1 MFTNPADPQ
10 AVARWFLLLCATALF
25 APALWSG
32 ASAQGIVDGD
42 ADGVPFAIDE
52 CPYSRPGEF
61 VDARGCTTLR
71 DSDEDGIADEFDD
84 CPLTGI
90 GAVIGPDGCA
100 IDTDK
105 DGVADG
111 LDQCAGTP
119 SSQPPD
125 QAGCSAVQLA
135 RRRSAAADPN
145 VVVGLPRPSSGQ
157 SEVVIERPRPA
168 ADAQRP
174 VIEPAPLPV
183 EALAPPVVET
193 RPAAVF
199 SASGRSVDFVPFASL
214 GFAAATATLNLGSPT
229 GQTVTTAAASQSVS
243 ELAESARFASPP
255 LATSSTSR
263 QSNSPDIG
271 VSTPA
276 LKPEPV
282 TPLAAVI
289 TAPAAVV
296 AAPAQPVSEPQAAV
310 RQPAVR
316 PAKQAPVVVPQQ
328 AREADPEA
336 LSPMAQAVAKA
347 LLGLA
352 PQAAQ

>member
-10 AVARWFLLLCATALF
+10 AVARWFLLLCAAALF

-84 CPLTGI
+84 CPLTDI

-119 SSQPPD
+119 STQPPD

-135 RRRSAAADPN
+135 RRRSAAAEPN

-255 LATSSTSR
+255 VAANSKPS
-263 QSNSPDIG
+263 SPDIG

-276 LKPEPV
+276 LKPVPT
-282 TPLAAVI
+282 TPPAAVI
-289 TAPAAVV
+289 TAPAAVA

-310 RQPAVR
+310 RQPAVK
-316 PAKQAPVVVPQQ
+316 PAKQPPVVVPQQ
-328 AREADPEA
+328 AREADPKA
-336 LSPMAQAVAKA
+336 FSPMAQAVATA